1 MKKFLTLFVS
11 AFFIAGM
18 LALSL
23 PHSYVNAEEKQKEIM
38 LAHNQPTS
46 HPVHKLFEIFK
57 ERLEETSHG
66 QLKVNIYP
74 NGQLGS
80 EREAIEMTQTNAI
93 QMTKVSS
100 AALESFSPTYSL
112 FNMPYLFESEENY
125 RHVMKKKEV
134 QDAFFKSTGD
144 KGFLG
149 ITYYDAGVR
158 NIYTKDKKIEDN
170 SDLEGM
176 KIRVQPSKTSVD
188 LIKSLGGT
196 PTPMDYGEVYTAIQS
211 GVIDAAENNE
221 TSLTTNNHGEVAKNY
236 HYTEHA
242 IVPDILI
249 MNKDTYDDLTKQQQK
264 WLKDAAAY
272 STEKHE
278 VIWDEEVKEAKKK
291 AKEDMGVK
299 FHKVD
304 KSSFKKASQP
314 LQDEFKENPDTKDD
328 YKLIEKEEQLYE
340 ESKKDH

>member
-1 MKKFLTLFVS
+1 MTLACV
-11 AFFIAGM
+11 
-18 LALSL
+18 
-23 PHSYVNAEEKQKEIM
+23 
-38 LAHNQPTS
+38 
-46 HPVHKLFEIFK
+46 
-57 ERLEETSHG
+57 
-66 QLKVNIYP
+66 
-74 NGQLGS
+74 
-80 EREAIEMTQTNAI
+80 
-93 QMTKVSS
+93 
-100 AALESFSPTYSL
+100 
-112 FNMPYLFESEENY
+112 
-125 RHVMKKKEV
+125 
-134 QDAFFKSTGD
+134 
-144 KGFLG
+144 
-149 ITYYDAGVR
+149 
-158 NIYTKDKKIEDN
+158 IYTRKIKKIEDN

-278 VIWDEEVKEAKKK
+278 VIWDKEVKEAKKK

-299 FHKVD
+299 FHNVD